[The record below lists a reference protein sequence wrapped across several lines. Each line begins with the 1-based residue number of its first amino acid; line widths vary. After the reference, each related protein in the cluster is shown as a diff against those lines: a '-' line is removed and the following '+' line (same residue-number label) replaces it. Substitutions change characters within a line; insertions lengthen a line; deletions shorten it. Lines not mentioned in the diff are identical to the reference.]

1 MFPRI
6 YKTAQT
12 KFKVMFYNEY
22 SSNIKLYWVDM
33 NGIKNQY
40 TSNVLPR
47 SSRMMTSSYFQPWVF
62 EKSDNQLRLFAY
74 IKNRNVSIFE
84 GKEFGANTF
93 SIFHV
98 IINDPGNNLFGY
110 FDKQYF

>member
-1 MFPRI
+1 
-6 YKTAQT
+6 
-12 KFKVMFYNEY
+12 
-22 SSNIKLYWVDM
+22 M

-98 IINDPGNNLFGY
+98 IINAGARKFTFVDTCSVFVQVDNQNV
-110 FDKQYF
+110 